1 VAAFLLLTTSAS
13 AESSPA
19 DDFMALADFAKRYA
33 VAWSSQDPESLAA
46 LYSPDGS
53 LTVNDGEPAVGREA
67 IAEKAR
73 GFMEDFPDMKVEM
86 VAVQQSG
93 DGARFDWRWTGRNT
107 GPGGTGR
114 YVNITG
120 FEMWTFGPDGL
131 ILESKGNYDQDEYQ
145 RQVNPPQ

>member
-1 VAAFLLLTTSAS
+1 
-13 AESSPA
+13 
-19 DDFMALADFAKRYA
+19 
-33 VAWSSQDPESLAA
+33 
-46 LYSPDGS
+46 
-53 LTVNDGEPAVGREA
+53 
-67 IAEKAR
+67 
-73 GFMEDFPDMKVEM
+73 MEDFPDMKVEM